1 MIRYFLMKT
10 SIAIIAAKANDML
23 YNTAI
28 RRLKLSHK
36 YPNTILL
43 TKKPTPTTTLYIPY
57 AVPRSSDE
65 IYFGITAL

>member
-1 MIRYFLMKT
+1 MKT
-10 SIAIIAAKANDML
+10 SIPTIAAKAKDML
-23 YNTAI
+23 YNTAM

-43 TKKPTPTTTLYIPY
+43 IKKPEPITTLYIPY

-65 IYFGITAL
+65 TYFGIIAL